1 MISQYQARISQAV
14 SQIQSKLDQGA
25 QTAVTSPDQVAA
37 LEQMVADLKQE
48 NSNLVA
54 TLETLKSE
62 RQQEAQELETL
73 YAKLADALN
82 DTPQA
87 EDE

>member
-14 SQIQSKLDQGA
+14 SQIQTKLDQDT
-25 QTAVTSPDQVAA
+25 QTVVTPPDQIAA
-37 LEQMVADLKQE
+37 LEQKIAKLQHE

-62 RQQEAQELETL
+62 RLQEGEELETL